1 MQPVASLVLV
11 MVILAKDCTA
21 IYCVYTDIRLLQV
34 FCGVCNSVQQTHS
47 QGNIFTLNL
56 RRSVSDIDK
65 KVGKLGWAVN
75 LEKKF
80 A

>member
-1 MQPVASLVLV
+1 MASLVLV

-56 RRSVSDIDK
+56 HSVVRHIHKNIS
-65 KVGKLGWAVN
+65 KLGWAVN
-75 LEKKF
+75 LNGALQK
-80 A
+80 